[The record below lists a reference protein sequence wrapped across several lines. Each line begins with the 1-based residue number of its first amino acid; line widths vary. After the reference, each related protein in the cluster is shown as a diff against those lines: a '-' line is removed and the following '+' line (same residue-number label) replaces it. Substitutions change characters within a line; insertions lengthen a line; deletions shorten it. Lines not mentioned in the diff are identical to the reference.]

1 VLRADD
7 SAAAG
12 GRGVYTSARIAN
24 GVVRHGERH
33 ARRLARDAAALD
45 LGRIDPSRCLEA
57 FGTLGVAAFGAGAGV
72 VRLQA
77 SRDGDGNTHLLG
89 VTRELG
95 PARDAWRALD
105 AGFAHPGLAPWGGAK
120 VTGHLH
126 HVVARDAAT
135 RAGADE
141 ALLFDAAGRLVE
153 GARSNLVALL
163 ADGTLATPPAARGGV
178 AGVALAIV
186 REREPALVERD
197 LGRDELAAARELV
210 ALNAVRGAVAIV
222 RLDAA
227 PVGDGVPGGC
237 ARRLAAL
244 LDAEA

>member
-1 VLRADD
+1 MLRADD

-12 GRGVYTSARIAN
+12 GRGVYTSARVSG
-24 GVVRHGERH
+24 GVARHGERH
-33 ARRLARDAAALD
+33 ARRLVRDAAALA
-45 LGRIDPSRCLEA
+45 LGTIDPGRCLEA
-57 FGTLGVAAFGAGAGV
+57 FARLGVASFGAGAGI

-77 SRDGDGNTHLLG
+77 SRDGDGRARLVG
-89 VTRELG
+89 VTRALG
-95 PARDAWRALD
+95 PARDAFVAVD
-105 AGFAHPGLAPWGGAK
+105 ACFAHPGPAPWGGAK

-126 HVVARDAAT
+126 HVLARDAAT

-141 ALLFDAAGRLVE
+141 ALLFDVAGRLVE
-153 GARSNLVALL
+153 GARTNLVALL

-197 LGRDELAAARELV
+197 LGRDDVATARELV
-210 ALNAVRGAVAIV
+210 ALNAVRGAIAIV
-222 RLDAA
+222 RLDGA
-227 PVGDGVPGGC
+227 PVGDGAPGPC